1 MMRWKYCIFCDV
13 MCVILTVPEL
23 VLSIRAVAQF

>member
-1 MMRWKYCIFCDV
+1 MREMLYFCDV